1 LKSKIVNHKSPITRR
16 GAMAVVLSGDQQ
28 RVLLHRREVYFLWDL
43 PGGGVEEGES
53 GEEAAVRET
62 REEMGLQ
69 IAVERFVG
77 TYTHPSV
84 YGKGD
89 QETRAYRAH
98 VTDGELKRFGLESTE
113 VKWVEVNALP
123 RGLETL
129 HRQIIADA
137 LTDAATPFERRIEF
151 PGWKLFGARIV
162 FTVMRFRNY
171 FLRWAWK
178 FFTTK
183 AERR

>member
-1 LKSKIVNHKSPITRR
+1 
-16 GAMAVVLSGDQQ
+16 MAVVLSADLS

-43 PGGGVEEGES
+43 PGGGIEQGES
-53 GEEAAVRET
+53 GEEAAIRET

-98 VTDGELKRFGLESTE
+98 VTGGELRHFGLESTE
-113 VKWVEVNALP
+113 LKWVDLARLP
-123 RGLETL
+123 RGLEPL

-137 LTDAATPFERRIEF
+137 LSETVEPFDRRIDF
-151 PGWKLFGARIV
+151 PKWKLIAARIV
-162 FTVMRFRNY
+162 FTLMRFRNY
-171 FLRWAWK
+171 FVRWTFKKLIWI
-178 FFTTK
+178 FSSSK
-183 AERR
+183 ARGR

>member
-1 LKSKIVNHKSPITRR
+1 
-16 GAMAVVLSGDQQ
+16 MAVVLSSDQK
-28 RVLLHRREVYFLWDL
+28 RVLLHRREVYVLWDL

-62 REEMGLQ
+62 REEMGLE

-98 VTDGELKRFGLESTE
+98 VTGGELKRFGLESTE
-113 VKWVEVNALP
+113 LKWVEVNALP
-123 RGLETL
+123 HGLEEL

-137 LTDAATPFERRIEF
+137 LTAATAPFERQIEF
-151 PGWKLFGARIV
+151 PKWKLYAARVV

-171 FLRWAWK
+171 FMRWIYKKLKSVFSLR
-178 FFTTK
+178 T
-183 AERR
+183 RG

>member
-1 LKSKIVNHKSPITRR
+1 
-16 GAMAVVLSGDQQ
+16 MAVVLSADQT
-28 RVLLHRREVYFLWDL
+28 RVLLHRREVYILWDL
-43 PGGGVEEGES
+43 PGGGIEAGES

-69 IAVERFVG
+69 IAVDRFVG
-77 TYTHPSV
+77 MYTHPSV

-98 VTDGELKRFGLESTE
+98 VTGGELRRFGLESTE
-113 VKWVEVNALP
+113 LKWVEVNALP
-123 RGLETL
+123 RGLEPL

-137 LTDAATPFERRIEF
+137 LTHTATPFERRIDF
-151 PGWKLFGARIV
+151 PKWKLYAARIV

-171 FLRWAWK
+171 FMRWTFRKLKSIFAPSK
-178 FFTTK
+178 T
-183 AERR
+183 RG

>member
-1 LKSKIVNHKSPITRR
+1 MNAPITRY
-16 GAMAVVLSGDQQ
+16 GAMAVVLSADGS
-28 RVLLHRREVYFLWDL
+28 RVLLHRREFYFLWDL
-43 PGGGVEEGES
+43 PGGGIEKGES
-53 GEEAAVRET
+53 GEEAAARET
-62 REEMGLQ
+62 REEMGLE

-98 VTDGELKRFGLESTE
+98 VIGGALRRFGLESTE
-113 VKWVEVNALP
+113 LKWVELAQLP
-123 RGLETL
+123 RGLEPL

-137 LTDAATPFERRIEF
+137 LAVSAAPVSRRIDF
-151 PGWKLFGARIV
+151 PRWKLFVARIV

-171 FLRWAWK
+171 FVRWTMKKIARLVP
-178 FFTTK
+178 TNN
-183 AERR
+183 ERG

>member
-1 LKSKIVNHKSPITRR
+1 
-16 GAMAVVLSGDQQ
+16 MAVVLSADQK

-53 GEEAAVRET
+53 SEEAAVRET
-62 REEMGLQ
+62 REEMGLE

-98 VTDGELKRFGLESTE
+98 VTGGELKRFGLESTE
-113 VKWVEVNALP
+113 LKWVALNALP
-123 RGLETL
+123 RGLEPL

-137 LTDAATPFERRIEF
+137 LTDTATSFERRIEF
-151 PGWKLFGARIV
+151 PKWKLYAARVV

-171 FLRWAWK
+171 FLRRTYRII
-178 FFTTK
+178 TTK
-183 AERR
+183 ITKNTKV